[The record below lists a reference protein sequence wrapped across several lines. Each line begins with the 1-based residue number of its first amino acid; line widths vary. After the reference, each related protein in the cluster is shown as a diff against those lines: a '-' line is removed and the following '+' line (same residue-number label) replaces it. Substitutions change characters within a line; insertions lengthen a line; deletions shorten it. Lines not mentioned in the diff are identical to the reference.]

1 MSQWRI
7 TRGDEQ
13 FVAKDLAELKIWAAN
28 GKVRPDD
35 LIQAPGDT
43 EWAYAAQTPELD
55 GLLKQHS
62 GDGPTEEDFHRQK
75 SEKTLRQIVLVV
87 TGIGVIIAFAV
98 MIRVLMDPPDPAD
111 KDLRTGTFAVKA
123 RDALITNDCALRRS
137 PDARSAAV
145 TNLSKDDRVQLLSK
159 HGDFYEV
166 ATEANQ
172 QGYVIIDDIL
182 PGYYL
187 AKDDHEKWDP
197 IYNPE
202 IYLSVSMSNWQVVM
216 DEYKPRDVEHL
227 TLLSLNV
234 ANTSQYDMDGIV
246 FLVHFWDPVNEIR
259 AEEVTLEEV
268 VPANGSLYHELE
280 FEVNIEE
287 VPRATLD
294 VIGARVIDQPIR

>member
-1 MSQWRI
+1 MTQWRI

-13 FVAKDLAELKIWAAN
+13 FVAQDLAELKVWAAN
-28 GKVRPDD
+28 GKVRSDD
-35 LIQAPGDT
+35 LIQAPGAS
-43 EWAYAAQTPELD
+43 EWNYAAETPQLD
-55 GLLKQHS
+55 GLLKGS
-62 GDGPTEEDFHRQK
+62 DGDGPTEDDFHRQR
-75 SEKTLRQIVLVV
+75 SEKVLRQVVLVV

-98 MIRVLMDPPDPAD
+98 MIRVWLNPPDPAD
-111 KDLRTGTFAVKA
+111 KDLTSGTYAVKA
-123 RDALITNDCALRRS
+123 RDALITGDCALRRS

-145 TNLSKDDRVQLLSK
+145 TNLAKDDRVQLLSK
-159 HGDFYEV
+159 YGDWYEV
-166 ATEANQ
+166 GTEANQ
-172 QGYVIIDDIL
+172 QGYVSIDDIL

-187 AKDDHEKWDP
+187 AKSEHKKWDP

-202 IYLSVSMSNWQVVM
+202 IYLSVSMNDWQVVM

-227 TLLSLNV
+227 TLLALNV
-234 ANTSQYDMDGIV
+234 SNTCQYDMEDIV

-259 AEEVTLEEV
+259 AEEITLEEV

-294 VIGARVIDQPIR
+294 VIGARVIDPPLR